1 MCDIYYLLSDS
12 KTETILATNDESKPN
27 ALINNPK
34 ISKAFNLKRVIVKYI
49 KIAKL
54 II

>member
-1 MCDIYYLLSDS
+1 MF
-12 KTETILATNDESKPN
+12 ATKEESNPN
-27 ALINNPK
+27 ALISNPVM
-34 ISKAFNLKRVIVKYI
+34 SSTFNLRRVIVKYI